1 MPELARFFGIIIR
14 IFLESGG
21 QHHLP
26 HIHVYY
32 QYMAAVYGIDPIV
45 LLSGSIPKR
54 AQRLAEAWIELHQ
67 EELVENWRRIEAGEP
82 IQKIA
87 PLR

>member
-1 MPELARFFGIIIR
+1 MPELSRFFGIIVR
-14 IFLESGG
+14 IFVETGT

-26 HIHVYY
+26 HIHVYF
-32 QYMAAVYGIDPIV
+32 QDMAAVYGIEPIR
-45 LLSGSIPKR
+45 LLSGSLPRR
-54 AQRLAEAWIELHQ
+54 AHRLAEAWIELHQ
-67 EELVENWRRIEAGEP
+67 DELMENWRRIEVGEP